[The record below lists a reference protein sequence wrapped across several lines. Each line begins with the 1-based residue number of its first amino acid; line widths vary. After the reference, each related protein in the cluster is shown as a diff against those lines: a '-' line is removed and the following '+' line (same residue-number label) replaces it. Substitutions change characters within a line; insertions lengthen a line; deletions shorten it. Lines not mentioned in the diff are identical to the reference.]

1 MKTGISPLM
10 YFFVLELK
18 MEIVIAQWSEPG
30 GNSDDEK
37 TQVSTK
43 LQGSTTQTVTHR

>member
-30 GNSDDEK
+30 GNSDDGK

-43 LQGSTTQTVTHR
+43 LQGSSTQTVTHR